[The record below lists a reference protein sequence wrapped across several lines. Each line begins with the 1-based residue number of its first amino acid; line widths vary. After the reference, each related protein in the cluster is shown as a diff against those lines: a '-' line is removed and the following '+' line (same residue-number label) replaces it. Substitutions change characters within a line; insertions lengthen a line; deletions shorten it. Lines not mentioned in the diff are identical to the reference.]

1 MFAQKLLG
9 NVSLIDEITK
19 NPVFLLMRS
28 LLENKNTDHQIIP
41 QLRQCCFSEK
51 LVIPVTKIHHAECS
65 KRLEIVYKYIFSDGI
80 ERLVW

>member
-9 NVSLIDEITK
+9 NVSLIDEITR

-41 QLRQCCFSEK
+41 QLRQRCFSEK
-51 LVIPVTKIHHAECS
+51 LVIPVTKIHHAECF
-65 KRLEIVYKYIFSDGI
+65 KRLEIVYNYIFSDGI